1 MLGVDPNLA
10 EVSEDCNAFLQALKS
25 IVLSGKISQV
35 INDRFRTF
43 EEMMA
48 GKEAYNETIMYEIVR
63 TGGTPQSIFVVNS
76 DELDI
81 LKYVDTQVK
90 YNTEYKYRVYA
101 HQLIVGT
108 SYFYDIFTGAQPG
121 KTAKFAVQYEP
132 SLKIARLPVFEQS
145 VRIS

>member
-1 MLGVDPNLA
+1 
-10 EVSEDCNAFLQALKS
+10 
-25 IVLSGKISQV
+25 
-35 INDRFRTF
+35 
-43 EEMMA
+43 MMA

-101 HQLIVGT
+101 HQLI
-108 SYFYDIFTGAQPG
+108 FLLI
-121 KTAKFAVQYEP
+121 
-132 SLKIARLPVFEQS
+132 
-145 VRIS
+145 